1 VSRLWIL
8 CLLLAGCGA
17 CREGRALDAGV
28 RAPDAA
34 WLEGRVVETG
44 GTPRAGGVFIVRL
57 PLEPTGLTR
66 LHDRFSEGTMT
77 RITVGPLYETLARL
91 RDGALTPLLAESWV
105 ESDDHLTLTVT
116 LRKDVRFHDGTPF
129 TSADVKATTDVVLD
143 EKNATA
149 GFRASLET
157 LARVEAVDPHTVV
170 FLWSRPYFLSVP
182 TVLGALPVLPAH
194 LLKGDFDTLPIHRA
208 PVGTGPFRFASW
220 EAGSALVYD
229 RNPSYWGRPAYLER
243 VSFRFVK
250 DEAAAIAQ
258 WERDDFELVTR
269 LSPAAWRASE
279 SNPRLWEKYQRVFFL
294 ENTYAWL
301 GFNQRQ
307 PRFKDAKTRRALGL
321 LFPAELVARTVD
333 LGLEPRTTC
342 PYHPAT
348 PSCDPQ
354 VTPLPYA
361 PQDARRLLEEAGWRD
376 ADGDGV
382 LDRDGARFSF
392 KFLMAAQSAKMTKLL
407 PLYLDALQR
416 AGIDAQIER
425 VDVSAYMSRVRA
437 HDFDAMALSW
447 SSPDVLQDVFANFHS
462 SQAEAG
468 SNYLAYSDPDVDRWL
483 EQIRTEFDAKRRA
496 ELERQVHRRVYETQA
511 YLFLGRRPA
520 LDAFQRRVHGLTPSL
535 GWYDLSAVWM
545 EP

>member
-1 VSRLWIL
+1 MSRLWIL

-28 RAPDAA
+28 RGPDAA
-34 WLEGRVVETG
+34 WLEGRIVETG
-44 GTPRAGGVFIVRL
+44 GTPRSGGMFVVRL

-116 LRKDVRFHDGTPF
+116 LRKDVRFHDGTPL
-129 TSADVKATTDVVLD
+129 TSADVKATVDAVLD
-143 EKNATA
+143 AQNATA

-157 LARVEAVDPHTVV
+157 LARVETPDPHTVV
-170 FLWSRPYFLSVP
+170 FHWSRPYFLSVP
-182 TVLGALPVLPAH
+182 TVLGALPVLPSH
-194 LLKGDFDTLPIHRA
+194 LLKGDFDTLPLHRA

-229 RNPSYWGRPAYLER
+229 RNPTYWGRPAYLER

-321 LFPAELVARTVD
+321 LFPAELV
-333 LGLEPRTTC
+333 
-342 PYHPAT
+342 
-348 PSCDPQ
+348 
-354 VTPLPYA
+354 
-361 PQDARRLLEEAGWRD
+361 
-376 ADGDGV
+376 
-382 LDRDGARFSF
+382 
-392 KFLMAAQSAKMTKLL
+392 
-407 PLYLDALQR
+407 
-416 AGIDAQIER
+416 
-425 VDVSAYMSRVRA
+425 
-437 HDFDAMALSW
+437 
-447 SSPDVLQDVFANFHS
+447 
-462 SQAEAG
+462 
-468 SNYLAYSDPDVDRWL
+468 
-483 EQIRTEFDAKRRA
+483 
-496 ELERQVHRRVYETQA
+496 
-511 YLFLGRRPA
+511 
-520 LDAFQRRVHGLTPSL
+520 
-535 GWYDLSAVWM
+535 
-545 EP
+545 